1 MRIPILRLGR
11 VLLTSLPTDL
21 TDQQA
26 MDLQTDAL
34 EMIRDGRA
42 AGIVIDISA
51 ADVVDS
57 YMARVLT
64 ETARM
69 VEIMGGVAVL
79 VGMSPPVAMTLI
91 DMGKDTIRIDT
102 ARDLDAGVA
111 RVRGTLAKRRGGDA
125 PILKS

>member
-42 AGIVIDISA
+42 GGIVIDISA

-91 DMGKDTIRIDT
+91 DMGRDSIRIDT

-125 PILKS
+125 PILPS

>member
-1 MRIPILRLGR
+1 MRIPILRLGA
-11 VLLTSLPTDL
+11 VLLTSLPNDI

-26 MDLQTDAL
+26 MELQTDAL
-34 EMIRDGRA
+34 EAIRDGRA
-42 AGIVIDISA
+42 GGIVIDISA

-91 DMGKDTIRIDT
+91 DMGTDVIRIET

-111 RVRGTLAKRRGGDA
+111 AVKAKLAKRGGRHA
-125 PILKS
+125 PFPQS

>member
-1 MRIPILRLGR
+1 MRIPILRLGN
-11 VLLTSLPTDL
+11 VLLTSLPNDI
-21 TDQQA
+21 TDQLA
-26 MDLQTDAL
+26 MDLQSDAL
-34 EMIRDGRA
+34 EAIREGRA
-42 AGIVIDISA
+42 GGIVIDISA

-79 VGMSPPVAMTLI
+79 VGMSPPIAMTLI
-91 DMGKDTIRIDT
+91 DMGTDVIKIET

-111 RVRGTLAKRRGGDA
+111 VVKARLSNRRGGHA
-125 PILKS
+125 PVPF